1 MKCENITRDKILMT
15 AAKLFADKGFEA
27 TSMRE
32 IAESC
37 ELTKPALYYYFQD
50 KNTLFAEIINAIADY
65 SVKFLTEIYQSDKDP
80 INKLYDI
87 VIMQVTRLKQNPEI
101 TKFLIN
107 APIRNIPNETKVEFY
122 KQMQKNKEMLINIIT
137 EGKEKGYLKS
147 DLDVNAFL
155 YCYVGGINQFIIDHI
170 KNGTENLNEQNAN
183 VIVRTLLD
191 GARNH

>member
-32 IAESC
+32 IAELC
-37 ELTKPALYYYFQD
+37 ELTKPALYYHFQD
-50 KNTLFAEIINAIADY
+50 KNTLFAEIINAIANY
-65 SVKFLTEIYQSDKDP
+65 SVQFLTEIYQSDKDP

-87 VIMQVTRLKQNPEI
+87 VIMQVTRLKQNPVI

>member
-1 MKCENITRDKILMT
+1 MT
-15 AAKLFADKGFEA
+15 AARLFADKGFEA

-50 KNTLFAEIINAIADY
+50 KNTLFAEIINAIANY
-65 SVKFLTEIYQSDKDP
+65 SVQFLTEIYQSDKDP